1 MVPWSRPPVDLDKRL
16 VSLDAWRGFIMLVL
30 VSGTYTEFTEGFG
43 FAEVSRLRPDSAVWR
58 FLATQFS
65 HAPWS
70 GCTFW
75 DLVMPAFVFMAGV
88 AMPYSYAAGIAR
100 GDSRGAL
107 VLHAAYRAVML
118 IFIGTLGFLFVGDWL
133 MGKWPRQINLQFQG
147 ILPQLGFAYV
157 PVFLLLGRKASVQL
171 AAAFAALAAWW
182 LLFALYPLPAPG
194 FDFASVGGMSEP
206 YTGFFAHWNK
216 NVNPA
221 AAFDHWFLNLIPRT
235 DPFDYNPFGLSTLAF
250 IPTMATLTFGVV
262 TGEFLRGPGEPA
274 WKAGRLVAAG
284 LAGVAIGVAMHFTLS
299 PIVKSIWTPS
309 WALFSAGWVLLML
322 AAFFWVIDVKRDVKR
337 ARRWSLP
344 LVVVGMNAIAIYCLA
359 NLFDYWV
366 FKLWQHSPA
375 GFLFEGAYA
384 AMWQSLAMVVTLWA
398 VAAVLYRFRIFVR
411 L

>member
-1 MVPWSRPPVDLDKRL
+1 MVPWSRPAVDLDRRL

-43 FAEVSRLRPDSAVWR
+43 FAEVSRLRPGSAAWR
-58 FLATQFS
+58 FLGIQLS
-65 HAPWS
+65 HAPWT

-88 AMPYSYAAGIAR
+88 AMPYSYAAGLAR

-107 VLHAAYRAVML
+107 ALHAAYRALVL

-133 MGKWPRQINLQFQG
+133 MAKWPRQINVQFQG

-157 PVFLLLGRKASVQL
+157 PVFLLLGRKPSVQL
-171 AAAFAALAAWW
+171 LAAFLVLAAWW

-194 FDFASVGGMSEP
+194 FDYASVGGMTEP

-235 DPFDYNPFGLSTLAF
+235 DRFDYNPYGLTTLAF
-250 IPTMATLTFGVV
+250 IPTMATLIFGVM
-262 TGEFLRGPGEPA
+262 TGEMLRGAGEPA
-274 WKAGRLVAAG
+274 AKAARLVAAG
-284 LAGVAIGVAMHFTLS
+284 IACLAAGVAMHFTLC

-309 WALFSAGWVLLML
+309 WSLFSTGWVLLML
-322 AAFFWVIDVKRDVKR
+322 AGFFWIIDVKR

-344 LVVVGMNAIAIYCLA
+344 LVVVGMNAIAVYCLA

-366 FKLWQHSPA
+366 FKVWQKSPA
-375 GFLFEGAYA
+375 GFLFSGAYEPV
-384 AMWQSLAMVVTLWA
+384 WQSLAMVVTLWA

-411 L
+411 V